1 MRAIIK
7 PFVATVGNP
16 TPELHWKAHGRP
28 IPENKRIRQLPDGSL
43 QIVSV
48 KNADTGN
55 YTCMV
60 SNKFGQHMITH
71 ELLVN
76 GPPAPPSVLLTSQTT
91 NSVILKLKQKNDKT
105 PIHGFMLHYKP
116 EFGDWDV
123 AQIPYGRDEFTL
135 DELLC
140 GQRYN
145 LYVTAYNE

>member
-1 MRAIIK
+1 MNDPLIA
-7 PFVATVGNP
+7 VGNP

-48 KNADTGN
+48 KNGDTGN

-60 SNKFGQHMITH
+60 QNKFGQHMVTH

-91 NSVILKLKQKNDKT
+91 NSVTLKLKQVRNSYSRTYLFGCLKNDFFALL
-105 PIHGFMLHYKP
+105 I
-116 EFGDWDV
+116 W
-123 AQIPYGRDEFTL
+123 FTL
-135 DELLC
+135 L
-140 GQRYN
+140 RPVN
-145 LYVTAYNE
+145 